1 MFSTAFATIKFLS
14 LTRPWMGFSSFL
26 GTGCLGAWPRSY
38 LPISVFS
45 TRMGLP
51 VVFLVK
57 VAASGLA
64 VPLTPPKVAE
74 GAYLECEPPSRLNLP
89 ERLEHTGFEVVLRPK
104 VDAVGSKSAG
114 Y

>member
-1 MFSTAFATIKFLS
+1 
-14 LTRPWMGFSSFL
+14 
-26 GTGCLGAWPRSY
+26 
-38 LPISVFS
+38 
-45 TRMGLP
+45 
-51 VVFLVK
+51 LVK
-57 VAASGLA
+57 VVASGFA

-74 GAYLECEPPSRLNLP
+74 GAYLECEPPSKLNLP